1 MALGDAFSWQGIVGR
16 AIVVV
21 ADNSAKETVRA
32 SVRKECMSKKKTEW
46 SKGCPRRK
54 NEKSEEE
61 QIGYVMLN
69 RA

>member
-32 SVRKECMSKKKTEW
+32 SVRKECMSKKKRNGVRDVQEERM
-46 SKGCPRRK
+46 KKARK
-54 NEKSEEE
+54 NK
-61 QIGYVMLN
+61 
-69 RA
+69 